1 VKKRLL
7 INLCLVLLITSLGLI
22 AWLKPGQEITPE
34 TRITSLDISVI
45 DSIRIERKNKDNL
58 VLKRKNQAWH
68 ITHPFNAP
76 ALPGKIERLL
86 KISQIKPPV
95 TYPLDESLLEQFGLH
110 TPSVQLE
117 FNNEILSIGKTES
130 VNARR
135 YTRNDKQFFLLD
147 DTFLHHLTAPAE
159 AYIDTRLFAE
169 NVQITGLQTPE
180 IELQRNS
187 DNIWNDAKKPSN
199 SLAPDAVNMLL
210 DEWRFAR
217 AIHVEHRP
225 EEVKGEAIT
234 LHFNNKAIHFKLLR
248 QAGTVTLISTDSN
261 LAYTLSSDKYKRM
274 ITLPVLDNND
284 A

>member
-45 DSIRIERKNKDNL
+45 DSILIERKNKENL
-58 VLKRKNQAWH
+58 VLKRKNQVWH
-68 ITHPFNAP
+68 ITQPFNAP

-86 KISQIKPPV
+86 KISQIKPPI
-95 TYPLDESLLEQFGLH
+95 TYPLDESLLEQFGLR
-110 TPSVQLE
+110 TPPAQLY
-117 FNNEILSIGKTES
+117 FNNETLSIGKTES
-130 VNARR
+130 VNQRR
-135 YTRNDKQFFLLD
+135 YTRNGEQLFLLD

-159 AYIDTRLFAE
+159 AYIDTRLFSE
-169 NVQITGLQTPE
+169 NAQITGLQTPE

-187 DNIWNDAKKPSN
+187 DNIWNDTKKPSN

-234 LHFNNKAIHFKLLR
+234 LLFNNKAIHFKLLR
-248 QAGTVTLISTDSN
+248 QAGTITLISTDSN